1 MKPWFAKEAD
11 IIKFPEPEKKV
22 IELPNVQSYPD
33 FLTGVKDLHNRKAKG
48 EISQDSHDK
57 LYQDLIH
64 RFMKKE
70 SFETP
75 WFLREDATAQTDQTI
90 DQIANLAKDN
100 DPKIQDHVKKVFQK
114 VIDYANK
121 ALGQKQE
128 SINEQPEIA
137 TASTDQMAIFLKSK
151 LDDMIKKLGP
161 TASDPKIKQYLEKQ
175 LNDLKAYAEKSGVE
189 TGRNELNDF
198 LTKFDNTIDAL
209 TNKITSSEQAF
220 VDANSDAK
228 TKTMQK
234 DVARKKNTIAVV
246 KQVISSIF
254 TGKLFTP
261 GSISNKD
268 MQKKLLA
275 FLTAAKE
282 GIVDWGRIL
291 QAGKG
296 KKASVESF
304 VPAEYKEIFEMFKT
318 QLFRARPPTT
328 AGAWGPG
335 EVGLILLGNPITKAG
350 DGGDLQDSKTGDK
363 FELKGSNN
371 PKKGGRLSPEGLSTD
386 DISKKFK
393 ELKDKFI
400 GAKTLAKLGKKS
412 KLNTKSFNQGFI
424 RAYNELV
431 DQGLKIDTKKF
442 VGEVIKTAFTANTP
456 SDKELK
462 PYISKMLVGNKVDPE
477 SFLKTYT
484 KLLFDR
490 YQGSGEDQS
499 FKNII
504 VFNPGSTTYTVLDS
518 SDDLD
523 STDLEITGGIEFG
536 ATQVPKSPQIGIA

>member
-1 MKPWFAKEAD
+1 
-11 IIKFPEPEKKV
+11 
-22 IELPNVQSYPD
+22 
-33 FLTGVKDLHNRKAKG
+33 
-48 EISQDSHDK
+48 
-57 LYQDLIH
+57 
-64 RFMKKE
+64 
-70 SFETP
+70 
-75 WFLREDATAQTDQTI
+75 
-90 DQIANLAKDN
+90 
-100 DPKIQDHVKKVFQK
+100 
-114 VIDYANK
+114 
-121 ALGQKQE
+121 
-128 SINEQPEIA
+128 
-137 TASTDQMAIFLKSK
+137 MAIFLKSK

-161 TASDPKIKQYLEKQ
+161 TANDPKIKQYLEKQ

-234 DVARKKNTIAVV
+234 DV
-246 KQVISSIF
+246 
-254 TGKLFTP
+254 
-261 GSISNKD
+261 
-268 MQKKLLA
+268 
-275 FLTAAKE
+275 AKE

-400 GAKTLAKLGKKS
+400 GAKLLAKLGKKS

-424 RAYNELV
+424 KAYNELV
-431 DQGLKIDTKKF
+431 DQGLKINTKKF

-456 SDKELK
+456 SDKELN

-518 SDDLD
+518 SEDLD
-523 STDLEITGGIEFG
+523 SPDLEITGGIEFG